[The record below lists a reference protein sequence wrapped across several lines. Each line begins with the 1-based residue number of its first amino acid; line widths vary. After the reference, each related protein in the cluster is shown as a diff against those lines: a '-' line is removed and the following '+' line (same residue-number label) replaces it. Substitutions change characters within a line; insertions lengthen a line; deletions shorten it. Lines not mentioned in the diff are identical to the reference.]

1 MRKSQKFKAALMLGV
16 MAALSRQSQD
26 PVKEGADLLLSPMSF
41 EDKQR
46 AKGLKPFIDPES
58 KQTVWA
64 INLKNAEK
72 KFKKL
77 RS

>member
-1 MRKSQKFKAALMLGV
+1 MSQKFKAALMLGV
-16 MAALSRQSQD
+16 AAALSRQSVD
-26 PVKEGADLLLSPMSF
+26 PVKEAAAVLLEPMSF

-46 AKGLKPFIDPES
+46 ARGLKPFIHPET
-58 KQTVWA
+58 KETVWA
-64 INLKNAEK
+64 INLKNAER